1 MKTSLSFLSLAIQ
14 SFVYPCYSMF
24 HNFLLK
30 SNNAPKLR
38 SFLQIQMEENY
49 KYIPYT
55 RAKSIL
61 HEKINHIDLY
71 GDNEEA
77 QNVEHVFP
85 QYSFKFDD
93 RKKIMKSDLH
103 NLYLCNVKLNTCR
116 QNFKYVTHHDAI
128 SQTCNDKNTYILDQ
142 KGDKMT
148 NYQEVFKKQ
157 GYIMS
162 VNRKQKSFIPST
174 YSRGKIARSLTY
186 FAVKYNYMKE
196 LQEVIDIYDLLIWNF
211 SDPVDNEEYLKNVLT
226 SKYQNN
232 MNPFILYPE
241 LVPFVFSDIIEFDKY
256 YAAIGRSKKFHHYVD
271 HMETIGHLLQENTIL
286 ENSVNKLEKIV
297 KKNGW
302 K

>member
-1 MKTSLSFLSLAIQ
+1 MKSLSLFTMSIN
-14 SFVYPCYSMF
+14 SFVLLSYSLLP
-24 HNFLLK
+24 NFLLR

-38 SFLQIQMEENY
+38 TFLQIEMEENY

-55 RAKSIL
+55 RAKTIL
-61 HEKINHIDLY
+61 HEKLNHIDLY

-77 QNVEHVFP
+77 LNVEHVFP

-93 RKKIMKSDLH
+93 RKKEMKSDLH

-128 SQTCNDKNTYILDQ
+128 SQTSSYENTCILDQ
-142 KGDKMT
+142 KGIKIT

-186 FAVKYNYMKE
+186 FAVKYNYIKE
-196 LQEVIDIYDLLIWNF
+196 LQDIIDIYDLLLWNL

-232 MNPFILYPE
+232 LNPFILYPE
-241 LVPFVFSDIIEFDKY
+241 LVPFVFSDIIDFTKY
-256 YAAIGRSKKFHHYVD
+256 NNIIGKNKKIHNHVD
-271 HMETIGHLLQENTIL
+271 HIETIGYILNENKDL
-286 ENSVNKLEKIV
+286 EDKINKLEKKI
-297 KKNGW
+297 KKYNW

>member
-1 MKTSLSFLSLAIQ
+1 MKKLSLFTM
-14 SFVYPCYSMF
+14 SMNSLLLFSYSLLP
-24 HNFLLK
+24 NFLLR

-55 RAKSIL
+55 RAKTIL
-61 HEKINHIDLY
+61 HEKLNHIDLY

-77 QNVEHVFP
+77 LNVEHVFP

-93 RKKIMKSDLH
+93 RKKEMKSDLH

-128 SQTCNDKNTYILDQ
+128 SQTSNDRNTCILDQ
-142 KGDKMT
+142 KGIKIT

-186 FAVKYNYMKE
+186 FAVKYNYIKE
-196 LQEVIDIYDLLIWNF
+196 LQDIIDIYDLLLWNL

-232 MNPFILYPE
+232 LNPFILYPE
-241 LVPFVFSDIIEFDKY
+241 LVPFVFSDIIDFTKY
-256 YAAIGRSKKFHHYVD
+256 NNIIGKNKKIHNHVD
-271 HMETIGHLLQENTIL
+271 HIETIGYILNENKDL
-286 ENSVNKLEKIV
+286 EDKINKLEKKI
-297 KKNGW
+297 KKYNW

>member
-1 MKTSLSFLSLAIQ
+1 MIKQLSFITIAINSLILP
-14 SFVYPCYSMF
+14 SYSIIN
-24 HNFLLK
+24 NFLLR

-38 SFLQIQMEENY
+38 SFLQIQMEEDY

-55 RAKSIL
+55 RAKTIL
-61 HEKINHIDLY
+61 HENINNIDLY
-71 GDNEEA
+71 GDNEEP

-93 RKKIMKSDLH
+93 RKKLMKSDLH

-116 QNFKYVTHHDAI
+116 QNFKYVTHHDVI
-128 SQTCNDKNTYILDQ
+128 YQSSSDKNTYILDQ
-142 KGDKMT
+142 KGGKIT

-186 FAVKYNYMKE
+186 FAVKYNYIKE
-196 LQEVIDIYDLLIWNF
+196 LQDIIDIHDLLIWNF

-226 SKYQNN
+226 CKYQNN
-232 MNPFILYPE
+232 LNPFILYPE
-241 LVPFVFSDIIEFDKY
+241 LVPYVFSDIIDFNKY
-256 YAAIGRSKKFHHYVD
+256 NDAIGKSKKFHNYLD
-271 HMETIGHLLQENTIL
+271 PIETINHILQENTML
-286 ENSVNKLEKIV
+286 ESKV
-297 KKNGW
+297 KKLD
-302 K
+302 KIIKKYELK

>member
-1 MKTSLSFLSLAIQ
+1 MFKGIPFLLVALNSFL
-14 SFVYPCYSMF
+14 VPCYSTF
-24 HNFLLK
+24 HNILLK
-30 SNNAPKLR
+30 ANHAPKLR
-38 SFLQIQMEENY
+38 SFLQIQMEKDY

-55 RAKSIL
+55 RAKKIL
-61 HEKINHIDLY
+61 HDKINHIDLY

-77 QNVEHVFP
+77 RNVEHVFP

-93 RKKIMKSDLH
+93 RKKVMKSDMH
-103 NLYLCNVKLNTCR
+103 NLYLCNVRLNSCR

-128 SQTCNDKNTYILDQ
+128 TQTTNDKNTYILDQ

-174 YSRGKIARSLTY
+174 FSRGKIARSLSY
-186 FAVKYNYMKE
+186 FAVKYNYIKE
-196 LQEVIDIYDLLIWNF
+196 LQSIIDIYDLLIWNY

-226 SKYQNN
+226 CKYQNN
-232 MNPFILYPE
+232 LNPFILHPE
-241 LVPFVFSDIIEFDKY
+241 LVPFVFSDIIDFNKY
-256 YAAIGRSKKFHHYVD
+256 NEEISKSKKFPHNVD
-271 HMETIGHLLQENTIL
+271 HIKTIDYLLNENIL
-286 ENSVNKLEKIV
+286 FEERVNKLEKVI
-297 KKNGW
+297 KKHNL